1 VPDGLGTAL
10 KPASE
15 HWILA
20 RAPLACG
27 TVADNVLAYGTGA
40 LEIDAG
46 RIGTSGEDA
55 ARHAAEWNRTWIKR
69 GGEIYG
75 KDKGTRSGEGAAA
88 GRWPANVALSH
99 HDECNGVCHADCPVW
114 MLGEQ
119 AGVRTSGKQAAGGHV
134 RRSDKT
140 RHSYGTFPGER
151 CEGDALYGDSGSA
164 ARFFYVSKASR
175 ADRNEGLEGMPL
187 KPNRGS
193 GTHGN
198 GQGDTRLANQSERA
212 SGITHVELNRVANHH
227 PTVKSTDLMAWLIK
241 LITPPGGTVLDPF
254 MGSGSTGKA
263 AVRLGRSF
271 IGCELDADYY
281 QIAARRI
288 EAERAKHPLF
298 AEAVS

>member
-1 VPDGLGTAL
+1 
-10 KPASE
+10 
-15 HWILA
+15 
-20 RAPLACG
+20 
-27 TVADNVLAYGTGA
+27 
-40 LEIDAG
+40 
-46 RIGTSGEDA
+46 
-55 ARHAAEWNRTWIKR
+55 
-69 GGEIYG
+69 
-75 KDKGTRSGEGAAA
+75 
-88 GRWPANVALSH
+88 
-99 HDECNGVCHADCPVW
+99 

-119 AGVRTSGKQAAGGHV
+119 AGTRGGGYGFTAA
-134 RRSDKT
+134 T
-140 RHSYGTFPGER
+140 GEAV
-151 CEGDALYGDSGSA
+151 GYGDTGTA

-263 AVRLGRSF
+263 AVRLGHSF

-281 QIAARRI
+281 AIATRRI
-288 EAERAKHPLF
+288 EAERAKVALPLDVEPVRPPCPECGGKGRPGWPESAIDSKCRYCMGTGLS
-298 AEAVS
+298 AEPQPQPPTARPSAAQREMFQ